1 MEETAIEDRIE
12 VSMNEDMTG
21 WLAERN
27 QTAGIA
33 WEALTLQPNNDRS
46 SNKSAEVCKE
56 CRKVKGS

>member
-1 MEETAIEDRIE
+1 MGGTSIEERIE

-27 QTAGIA
+27 QKKSI
-33 WEALTLQPNNDRS
+33 EALTLQTNNDRN

-56 CRKVKGS
+56 CRKDCR